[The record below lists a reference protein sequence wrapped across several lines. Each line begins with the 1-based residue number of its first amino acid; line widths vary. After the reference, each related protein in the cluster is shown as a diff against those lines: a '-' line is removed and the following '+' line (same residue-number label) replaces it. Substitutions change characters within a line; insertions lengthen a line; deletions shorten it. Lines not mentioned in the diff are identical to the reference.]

1 MGKRHHNP
9 RWRALAKRAKRR
21 DGWRCR
27 KCGSHWPLEVHHHD
41 TRPDRFFD
49 LAAVTTLCRGCH
61 IRLHRGPRKRVPGR
75 AAWDRLVEELRGQ
88 SQAEIV
94 GPVFGGTVAEF
105 LGIRMP
111 TVAVGD
117 AGYQVLET
125 RPTVAGPFA
134 ASEDAADTTG
144 TITATVLEPERI
156 QAEFFYRRRD
166 RKRLA
171 GMDEALRSALSSG
184 IREKMDYEVLRGD
197 AGLLTGTILDNH
209 NRASVTDY
217 AAYVSQF
224 AFGRVDGRWADTV
237 GALRI
242 VMGAGTYAHAATVYR
257 GQSTE
262 HALERLIADTA
273 GVRVSAHVP
282 IVANSKQNSVIRLG
296 SREDAVMPIWEGVEI
311 EEDRVTKLI
320 SGEIRLVA
328 IAFVNFKV
336 LRKAGFYKQQ
346 TQHA

>member
-224 AFGRVDGRWADTV
+224 AFAGSTAAGRHRGRAPDRDGGWHLRARRDRLPGSEH
-237 GALRI
+237 GAR
-242 VMGAGTYAHAATVYR
+242 ARTPHR
-257 GQSTE
+257 G
-262 HALERLIADTA
+262 HGRRP
-273 GVRVSAHVP
+273 GVRARSHRRQLQAEQRDP
-282 IVANSKQNSVIRLG
+282 GWAPGRMLSCRSGRASRSKRT
-296 SREDAVMPIWEGVEI
+296 A
-311 EEDRVTKLI
+311 
-320 SGEIRLVA
+320 
-328 IAFVNFKV
+328 
-336 LRKAGFYKQQ
+336 
-346 TQHA
+346 